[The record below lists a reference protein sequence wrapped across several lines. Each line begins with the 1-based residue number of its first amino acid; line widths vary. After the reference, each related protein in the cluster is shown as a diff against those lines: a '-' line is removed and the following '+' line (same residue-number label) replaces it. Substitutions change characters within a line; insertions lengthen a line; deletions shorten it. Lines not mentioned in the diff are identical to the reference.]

1 VAEGARLE
9 SVFTRKGNGGSN
21 PSLSASF
28 LLGLYLPSSSHS
40 SAFTNP
46 KNDRDKELICHPL
59 VASEYCETE
68 FRDIGIAIHINDSV
82 LRESIQNGGMG
93 NWQP

>member
-1 VAEGARLE
+1 MAEGARLE

-28 LLGLYLPSSSHS
+28 LFGLCLPSSLHS

-46 KNDRDKELICHPL
+46 KNDRNKERICNPV
-59 VASEYCETE
+59 VASERHEKRNFVTSASP
-68 FRDIGIAIHINDSV
+68 FTSTIPS
-82 LRESIQNGGMG
+82 
-93 NWQP
+93 